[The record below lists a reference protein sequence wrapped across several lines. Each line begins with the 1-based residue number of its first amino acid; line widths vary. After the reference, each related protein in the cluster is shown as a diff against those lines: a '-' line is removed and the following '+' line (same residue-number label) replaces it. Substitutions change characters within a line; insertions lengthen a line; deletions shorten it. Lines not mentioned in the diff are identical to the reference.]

1 MTTINTSDDLLR
13 LLEEDAQFYQAAR
26 RLILTN
32 ELLEL
37 PTRFNAFV
45 DRVDQFITKQEQF
58 NEEQRQFNEEQ
69 RQFNEGQRQFNEGQR
84 QFNEGQRQFNEG
96 QRQFNERIEAS
107 LRRIDNSIGELK
119 GNTARY
125 VVAAHFGEIPE
136 LLGLEFQDSLSR
148 EQLRHL
154 IGPVGRNISSAGEWQ
169 SFIRADLVLITTNP
183 DGETYYIAVEASYTA
198 DERDTTRARRNAELL
213 QRLTGHPC
221 HAVIASVHNV
231 QEIEAEL
238 RGSDVYWYQLDP
250 ADFTPE

>member
-45 DRVDQFITKQEQF
+45 DRVDQFITNQEQF
-58 NEEQRQFNEEQ
+58 NEEQRQFNE
-69 RQFNEGQRQFNEGQR
+69 
-84 QFNEGQRQFNEG
+84 
-96 QRQFNERIEAS
+96 RIETS

-136 LLGLEFQDSLSR
+136 LLDLEFQDSLSR
-148 EQLRHL
+148 EQLRQL

-213 QRLTGHPC
+213 RSLTGHPC

-238 RGSDVYWYQLDP
+238 RRSEVYWYQLDP